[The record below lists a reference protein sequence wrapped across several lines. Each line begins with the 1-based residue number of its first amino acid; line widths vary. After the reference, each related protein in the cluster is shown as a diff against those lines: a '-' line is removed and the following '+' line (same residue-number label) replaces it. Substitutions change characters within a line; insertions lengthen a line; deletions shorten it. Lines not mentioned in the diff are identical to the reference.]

1 MIKKIIAC
9 LTICFI
15 ITGILSPVFSHAEP
29 IPIYTPNWDNPGIAE
44 IINISDLTGWMAN
57 GGVYDITSFQNLDE
71 FLTWYFKIRVPIQ
84 DEDGNI
90 TFAPTYGY
98 ETYIDSS
105 YSSPRFIEQSN
116 IRGMIGRSYKNKT
129 GYGRRLQEQVDKAL
143 LEDGDLSN
151 VLIPL
156 LDSTE
161 AAYFVGFN
169 TGAIDQYEGFFK
181 SEDTTNL
188 PERYSY
194 LTNLNSLYVGG
205 YSFLSRFQ
213 NICNYPTHTSTGSDY
228 PLRTPLI
235 DITQKTLVN
244 LSGNTNKFY
253 HTPDSSLENNNNTN
267 LELSIYQNRLTL
279 YVTGDDT
286 TASFTYDPNSTARYS
301 WTQVYGSTNGWFTDN
316 YYFRYFIYSDG
327 TLYTSSPTANA
338 NNLTTSFTDLDTC
351 LQYIYDHFSNI
362 DLYVNNE
369 PWLLN
374 NTEVNLIP
382 EFPDV
387 VGGDELP
394 TTTWPLTYPKA
405 PSYINL
411 PGLRQAFQRAKN
423 TDNQFDIMD
432 LTDSLVD
439 PEGDPVTDPEMETVP
454 IPLPNPDPINPE
466 VVPELPDL
474 PLIPPADNPGF
485 SGVSVLAE
493 IINFTN
499 QSLPSGLVT
508 VFWGIVFGA
517 VILGIIKIL
526 HK

>member
-15 ITGILSPVFSHAEP
+15 ITGTLSPVFSRAEP

-57 GGVYDITSFQNLDE
+57 GGVYDITNFQNLDE
-71 FLTWYFKIRVPIQ
+71 FLTWYFKIRVPVK

-98 ETYIDSS
+98 ETYLDS
-105 YSSPRFIEQSN
+105 YHSSPRFIEQSN
-116 IRGMIGRSYKNKT
+116 IRGMISRSYQNKT
-129 GYGRRLQEQVDKAL
+129 GYGRRIQEQVDKAL
-143 LEDGDLSN
+143 LEDGNLNN
-151 VLIPL
+151 VNIPL
-156 LDSTE
+156 LDKAE
-161 AAYFVGFN
+161 AAFFVGYNTNAINSYRGQFN
-169 TGAIDQYEGFFK
+169 SDQPEIETFAPDWAIPYLNKINGNSSDGFFW
-181 SEDTTNL
+181 S
-188 PERYSY
+188 
-194 LTNLNSLYVGG
+194 
-205 YSFLSRFQ
+205 
-213 NICNYPTHTSTGSDY
+213 NYPNPIPQFNNSNRIFTLNNGDWSDF
-228 PLRTPLI
+228 TW
-235 DITQKTLVN
+235 IT
-244 LSGNTNKFY
+244 
-253 HTPDSSLENNNNTN
+253 
-267 LELSIYQNRLTL
+267 
-279 YVTGDDT
+279 
-286 TASFTYDPNSTARYS
+286 
-301 WTQVYGSTNGWFTDN
+301 
-316 YYFRYFIYSDG
+316 
-327 TLYTSSPTANA
+327 NA
-338 NNLTTSFTDLDTC
+338 NNIMETSTHTA
-351 LQYIYDHFSNI
+351 
-362 DLYVNNE
+362 YVNGVD
-369 PWLLN
+369 LLTLNITSNNGVYFVSFSGASTSYITIPN
-374 NTEVNLIP
+374 NTSNWALKFNNDSSTVYDFSSISNLNLSSSGTIENVLSYLSNKVRNANIIVDNQIWSISGSNTSTPIIP

-394 TTTWPLTYPKA
+394 TTTWTLTYPKA

-439 PEGDPVTDPEMETVP
+439 PEGDPISDPEMETAP

-499 QSLPSGLVT
+499 QSLPSELIT